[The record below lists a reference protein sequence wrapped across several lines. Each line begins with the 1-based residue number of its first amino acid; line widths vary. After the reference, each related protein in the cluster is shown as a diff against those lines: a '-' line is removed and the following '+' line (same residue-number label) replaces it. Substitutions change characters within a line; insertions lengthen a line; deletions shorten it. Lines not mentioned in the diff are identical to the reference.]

1 LLYNHYSYMSVLA
14 TSIYVALHRIFW
26 AIGIAWIVIVCSTK
40 HGGLFI
46 YYINASY

>member
-1 LLYNHYSYMSVLA
+1 MSVLA

-26 AIGIAWIVIVCSTK
+26 TIGIAWIVIACSTK

-46 YYINASY
+46 YYMNASY